1 MDIKV
6 NKQEWLSL
14 SDEDRKRIEEILKEA
29 GSIDSGD
36 KIVGDPGVTSFT
48 ESNLTARDGPCQ
60 AACTAVYNQ
69 ASRLCSALPYPPAR
83 AVCYAAAMT
92 AYAVCLR
99 NCR

>member
-14 SDEDRKRIEEILKEA
+14 SDEDRKRMEEILKEA

-48 ESNLTARDGPCQ
+48 ESNLTARDGPMPSCMHR
-60 AACTAVYNQ
+60 
-69 ASRLCSALPYPPAR
+69 RLQSSQPP
-83 AVCYAAAMT
+83 
-92 AYAVCLR
+92 L
-99 NCR
+99 